1 MMKTIRYIPVFL
13 LLFLAI
19 FQVSCQDKKTPK
31 KEAAKEDIAAEK
43 PQFPEAESEAN
54 WKKKLTPEEYDIM
67 VKKGTEPA
75 FDNAYYNNH
84 KKGTY
89 VSAAI
94 GEPLFSS
101 SDKFDSGTGWP
112 AFTKPIND
120 ISVIWVQ
127 DTSKGMVRDEVIERA
142 TGLHL
147 GHVFNDGPAPTH
159 LRYCINSVA
168 LKFMA
173 QE

>member
-1 MMKTIRYIPVFL
+1 MKNIKYIPVFL
-13 LLFLAI
+13 MVFLAI
-19 FQVSCQDKKTPK
+19 SQVSCQDKKTSE
-31 KEAAKEDIAAEK
+31 KEADKEHIAAEK
-43 PQFPEAESEAN
+43 PQFPEAESNAE

-67 VKKGTEPA
+67 VNKGTEPA

-84 KKGTY
+84 KEGIY
-89 VSAAI
+89 VSAAT

-120 ISVIWVQ
+120 SAVIWVK
-127 DTSKGMVRDEVIERA
+127 DTSLGMARDEVIERA

-147 GHVFNDGPAPTH
+147 GHVFDDGPAPTH
-159 LRYCINSVA
+159 LRYCINSAA
-168 LKFMA
+168 LKFRA